1 MSSLKELQALCEASS
16 IKFKGKTKA
25 QLMEALK
32 VNDVA
37 GDATEKNNDKGK
49 SVKELRDLCAKVGMS
64 RLGTKLE
71 LLKRLESF
79 ENGNGNDGR
88 KVVNWVDRGRKAA
101 TRPSETVGLD
111 ESSEDEDNIKYS
123 DMRKDELR
131 KQCVERNLPASGS
144 VKVLMKRL
152 RENDLIKD
160 QVEKASTGISPEV
173 PCESCKEN
181 PTKLYSIP
189 PSKWYCHDCAEH
201 ICNLCKEAHEKL
213 KCARTHVISPYGT
226 LLEFNI
232 DNDKTIIVNVDQP
245 AQTSKDKF
253 LDFTAT
259 DDESL
264 EVNDNDKFLDFTATD
279 DESLEVNNTGLK
291 RKRCEEDEEFE
302 EVSDLNNSYEIIYET
317 PMAKIRYRSNK
328 KLIVDV
334 VPETPLATGGSCG
347 SRSLL
352 IQNLH
357 ESPFITPPPTFISPA
372 RRVMPSFGVVSPL
385 EQTENVSFQQYATFV
400 EESPDNL
407 DKI

>member
-64 RLGTKLE
+64 RLGTKQE

-201 ICNLCKEAHEKL
+201 ICNLCKEAHEAWK
-213 KCARTHVISPYGT
+213 
-226 LLEFNI
+226 
-232 DNDKTIIVNVDQP
+232 
-245 AQTSKDKF
+245 
-253 LDFTAT
+253 
-259 DDESL
+259 
-264 EVNDNDKFLDFTATD
+264 
-279 DESLEVNNTGLK
+279 
-291 RKRCEEDEEFE
+291 
-302 EVSDLNNSYEIIYET
+302 
-317 PMAKIRYRSNK
+317 
-328 KLIVDV
+328 
-334 VPETPLATGGSCG
+334 
-347 SRSLL
+347 
-352 IQNLH
+352 
-357 ESPFITPPPTFISPA
+357 
-372 RRVMPSFGVVSPL
+372 
-385 EQTENVSFQQYATFV
+385 
-400 EESPDNL
+400 
-407 DKI
+407 